1 MVSKAS
7 GIPDTN
13 AMRSLPVKQMSAAA
27 SMTAYAP
34 EASTGFRMT
43 NNSMAHASIDELKE
57 SASVY
62 SKMHEPYH
70 RVNLTNTRGLG
81 GMKNGPSQSSMSP
94 KMSSRSNINDF
105 NQVSGDLSVN

>member
-1 MVSKAS
+1 VSPKGFVVGKTT

-13 AMRSLPVKQMSAAA
+13 ALRSLPAKQMSAAA
-27 SMTAYAP
+27 SVTAYAP

-43 NNSMAHASIDELKE
+43 NNSMAHASIGELKE
-57 SASVY
+57 TASVY

-81 GMKNGPSQSSMSP
+81 GMKKGPS
-94 KMSSRSNINDF
+94 
-105 NQVSGDLSVN
+105 